1 MIDNDN
7 PKASRQKVYLQALVR
22 ISQIHEEI
30 ASGSFP
36 SVKQLAEKTKV
47 NERTIKRDL
56 DVLRDQL
63 NAPII
68 YERKKKGF
76 RYSEVG
82 WSFLYQIS
90 MKKNFSLFLLQK
102 MLLN

>member
-1 MIDNDN
+1 MTLDGTQCVLKFLPMINDN
-7 PKASRQKVYLQALVR
+7 PKVSRQKVYLQALVR

-30 ASGSFP
+30 ASGCFP

-63 NAPII
+63 NAP
-68 YERKKKGF
+68 
-76 RYSEVG
+76 V
-82 WSFLYQIS
+82 IS
-90 MKKNFSLFLLQK
+90 IPSPKDI
-102 MLLN
+102 